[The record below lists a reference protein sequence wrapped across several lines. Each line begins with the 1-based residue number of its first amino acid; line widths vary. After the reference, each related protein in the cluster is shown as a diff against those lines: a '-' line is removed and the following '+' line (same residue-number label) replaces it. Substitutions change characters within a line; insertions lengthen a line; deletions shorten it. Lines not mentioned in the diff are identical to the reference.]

1 MYIKTQSIDFMLLQV
16 YLREW
21 EKEHGIQ
28 CGYGRG
34 SVSGS
39 EIAYT
44 LGITQMDSLRFG
56 LNFFRFMNP
65 SRVTN
70 ADIDT
75 DYSGNDRD
83 KVKEFLLRDHMNLEQ
98 IQCAEIITFNTI
110 ALKGAIRDV
119 TRGLYSKNESVDYL
133 EISDTICKNVEQN
146 EEQMRQEYPE
156 IFEYVDILNGTVV
169 SIGSHPSGVLVTD
182 INLAEKLDYAVL
194 PHLIILYQCLI

>member
-1 MYIKTQSIDFMLLQV
+1 MQAIENTNRLAEMVEPFSLDKSTKYPHIYDYPEETFRQKLQDALQTHPYALQNHSLPELQAAVDEEFSVYQATQSIDFMLLQT

-21 EKEHGIQ
+21 EREQGIA

-39 EIAYT
+39 MIAYL

-75 DYSGNDRD
+75 DYSGNDRER
-83 KVKEFLLRDHMNLEQ
+83 VKTFLLRDKMNLPN
-98 IQCAEIITFNTI
+98 IRSAEIITFNT
-110 ALKGAIRDV
+110 
-119 TRGLYSKNESVDYL
+119 
-133 EISDTICKNVEQN
+133 
-146 EEQMRQEYPE
+146 
-156 IFEYVDILNGTVV
+156 
-169 SIGSHPSGVLVTD
+169 
-182 INLAEKLDYAVL
+182 
-194 PHLIILYQCLI
+194 